1 MTEAASR
8 RLLRGFPAILA
19 ILLLAG
25 CSAGPRERI
34 VLLPDRSGQVGT
46 IIVEHAGKSV
56 EVKEAYTGT
65 RLASGKLDPENLGEE
80 AIRQRYQSTIEAL
93 PASPRRYL
101 LHFEFASDKLTA
113 QSRATLPTILD
124 DLKNFPAPEVVV
136 IGHAD
141 AVGAATVNDRLSLER
156 AQRVRELLI
165 GAGIP
170 RDAIQVAGR
179 GSREPL
185 VVTRPGAQEARNRR
199 VEIKLR

>member
-1 MTEAASR
+1 MNKRIAT
-8 RLLRGFPAILA
+8 RLLLPVFAAG
-19 ILLLAG
+19 LLAA
-25 CSAGPRERI
+25 CSSGPRERI
-34 VLLPDRSGQVGT
+34 VLLPDRSGQVGMIT
-46 IIVEHAGKSV
+46 VEHAGKSV
-56 EVKEAYTGT
+56 EVAQAYAGT
-65 RLASGKLDPENLGEE
+65 RIASGKLLAESLGET
-80 AIRQRYQSTIEAL
+80 AVRQRYQTVIEAL

-101 LHFEFASDKLTA
+101 LNFEFGNDKLTA
-113 QSRATLPTILD
+113 QSRALLPTILD

-141 AVGAATVNDRLSLER
+141 AVGTVAVNDRLSQER
-156 AQRVRELLI
+156 ANRVRELLV

-185 VVTRPGAQEARNRR
+185 VAARPGVQEPRNRR